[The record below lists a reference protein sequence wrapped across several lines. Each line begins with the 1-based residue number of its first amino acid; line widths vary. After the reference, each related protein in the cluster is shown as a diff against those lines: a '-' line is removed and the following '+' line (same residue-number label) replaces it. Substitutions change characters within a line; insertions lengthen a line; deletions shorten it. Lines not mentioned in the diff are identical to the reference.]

1 MIQELLSSFGSREEQ
16 IPQEET
22 KTQSVQRI
30 LDAATGKMRD
40 NITRLFDN
48 EADLEQM
55 GSRSEGLKMTAE

>member
-1 MIQELLSSFGSREEQ
+1 M
-16 IPQEET
+16 
-22 KTQSVQRI
+22 QRI